1 MSGSE
6 SIGKIPKEWEVV
18 KLQDVTL
25 KAKSLD
31 ASTLS
36 EFDYVDIS
44 SIDNQTFKIT
54 NWAHL
59 KGKQAP
65 SRARRLIRKD
75 DILFATTRPY
85 LKNIAIVPPELDGQI
100 CSTGFCVIR
109 ADRSKAEPH
118 WIFYYVQTDRF
129 VKRIAAKMKGA
140 TYPAVADKDVL
151 MEKILLPPLPEQKRI
166 AEILRTVDEGVE
178 KVEQEIEH
186 TERLKKGLMQR
197 LLTRGIGHKEF
208 KDSPIGKIP
217 RDWEVVRLKD
227 IGELQDG
234 DWILKENYVDSG
246 VRLIQ
251 VGDIGVGRFLNKSKR
266 FISLERAEELRCK
279 FVDSENH
286 ILISRMPDP
295 IGRACL
301 APKLPYPYI
310 VAVDITM
317 FKPDLDQADRLFLIY
332 VLNFGK
338 TLKRMNKLAVGA
350 TRKRISRK
358 NLEQFKIPLPSLPEQ
373 KRIAEILETVDRKL
387 ELLRQKKEQLQRI
400 KKGLMNELLTG
411 RRRVKVHHAEV

>member
-54 NWAHL
+54 NWARL

-75 DILFATTRPY
+75 DVLFATTRPY

-129 VKRIAAKMKGA
+129 VKRITAKMKGA

-186 TERLKKGLMQR
+186 TERLKKGLTQR
-197 LLTRGIGHKEF
+197 LLIRGIGHKEF

-217 RDWEVVRLKD
+217 KDWEVVRLGEICQLERGRFAHRPRNDPNLYGGD
-227 IGELQDG
+227 IPFIQTG
-234 DWILKENYVDSG
+234 DITKSNGIIKNYKQTLNAKGLAVSKLFRAGTLVISIAGNIGDVGILGFDACFPDSIIG
-246 VRLIQ
+246 IKPDEQNAYPFFLLYMLKKFQVRLSSAAPRSTQRNINLK
-251 VGDIGVGRFLNKSKR
+251 ILNHFL
-266 FISLERAEELRCK
+266 
-279 FVDSENH
+279 V
-286 ILISRMPDP
+286 
-295 IGRACL
+295 
-301 APKLPYPYI
+301 
-310 VAVDITM
+310 
-317 FKPDLDQADRLFLIY
+317 
-332 VLNFGK
+332 
-338 TLKRMNKLAVGA
+338 
-350 TRKRISRK
+350 
-358 NLEQFKIPLPSLPEQ
+358 PLPPLSEQ
-373 KRIAEILETVDRKL
+373 KEIVKILLTVDRKL
-387 ELLRQKKEQLQRI
+387 ELLQQKKERLQRI
-400 KKGLMNELLTG
+400 KRGLMSDLLTG

>member
-54 NWAHL
+54 NWARL

-75 DILFATTRPY
+75 DVLFATTRPY

-129 VKRIAAKMKGA
+129 VKRITAKMKGA

-186 TERLKKGLMQR
+186 TERLKKGLTQR
-197 LLTRGIGHKEF
+197 LLIRGIGHKEF

-217 RDWEVVRLKD
+217 KDWEVVRLGEICQLERGRFAHRPRNDPNLYGGD
-227 IGELQDG
+227 IPFIQTG
-234 DWILKENYVDSG
+234 DITKSNGIIKNYKQTLNAKGLAVSKLFRAGTLVISIAGNIGDVGILGFDACFPDSIIG
-246 VRLIQ
+246 IKPDEQKAYPFFLLYMLKKFQVRLSSAAPRSTQRNINLK
-251 VGDIGVGRFLNKSKR
+251 ILNHFL
-266 FISLERAEELRCK
+266 
-279 FVDSENH
+279 V
-286 ILISRMPDP
+286 
-295 IGRACL
+295 
-301 APKLPYPYI
+301 
-310 VAVDITM
+310 
-317 FKPDLDQADRLFLIY
+317 
-332 VLNFGK
+332 
-338 TLKRMNKLAVGA
+338 
-350 TRKRISRK
+350 
-358 NLEQFKIPLPSLPEQ
+358 PLPPLSEQ
-373 KRIAEILETVDRKL
+373 KEIVKILLTVDRKL
-387 ELLRQKKEQLQRI
+387 ELLQQKKERLQRI
-400 KKGLMNELLTG
+400 KRGLMSDLLTG

>member
-1 MSGSE
+1 MLHKWKTIPEGWQGAKISDIGEVITGTTPSTKNE
-6 SIGKIPKEWEVV
+6 SFWGGEIPFVTPSDFKGRKYVTTTEKAVTLEGAREGRIVPKDAVMVVCIASVGEVAMASTNCITNQQINSIACESNVDPHYVYYALLFSKEQLKTWAGITTTPIVKKSLFEKFPILLPPLNEQRKIAKILGTIDKGIERVEQEIEHTERLKKGLMQQLLTRGIGHKEFKDSPIGKIPGDWEVV

-54 NWAHL
+54 NWARL

-166 AEILRTVDEGVE
+166 AEIL
-178 KVEQEIEH
+178 
-186 TERLKKGLMQR
+186 
-197 LLTRGIGHKEF
+197 
-208 KDSPIGKIP
+208 
-217 RDWEVVRLKD
+217 
-227 IGELQDG
+227 
-234 DWILKENYVDSG
+234 
-246 VRLIQ
+246 
-251 VGDIGVGRFLNKSKR
+251 
-266 FISLERAEELRCK
+266 
-279 FVDSENH
+279 
-286 ILISRMPDP
+286 
-295 IGRACL
+295 
-301 APKLPYPYI
+301 
-310 VAVDITM
+310 
-317 FKPDLDQADRLFLIY
+317 
-332 VLNFGK
+332 
-338 TLKRMNKLAVGA
+338 
-350 TRKRISRK
+350 
-358 NLEQFKIPLPSLPEQ
+358 
-373 KRIAEILETVDRKL
+373 ETVSRKL
-387 ELLRQKKEQLQRI
+387 ELLRQKKERLQRI
-400 KKGLMNELLTG
+400 KKGLMNDLLTG
-411 RRRVKVHHAEV
+411 RRRVKIHHAEI